1 MNNLSKFNIV
11 HILVLLIL
19 IYIGV
24 YFIPKLSKDVLISF
38 ISTTIYFI
46 ALSLFIIFWVI
57 KFGIKDKSQ
66 LEKTFKPSSGFR
78 DYFMMSIIFFGTFLI
93 SALFHFTEKFHL
105 FDFLNNDLV
114 IPVIFPS
121 HDIAKGMPIF
131 ITILVV
137 LSTII
142 FVIAEEL
149 FFRAYLF
156 EKQFIYFNNLTWIA
170 NGLFYTV
177 YHIFGKSN
185 LIEFLPFTLLVS
197 FIYQK
202 SRNITITYIPH
213 ILINLLANYQFII
226 QLYA

>member
-1 MNNLSKFNIV
+1 MHYLSKFNIV
-11 HILVLLIL
+11 HILVLLIS

-24 YFIPKLSKDVLISF
+24 YFIPKLSQNVLISF

-46 ALSLFIIFWVI
+46 VINLFIIFWVV
-57 KFGIKDKSQ
+57 KFGIKEKSQ
-66 LEKTFKPSSGFR
+66 LKKIFKPTSGFR

-93 SALFHFTEKFHL
+93 SALFHITKKFHL
-105 FDFLNNDLV
+105 FDFLNNSFV

-121 HDIAKGMPIF
+121 HNIAKEMPIF

-137 LSTII
+137 SSTII
-142 FVIAEEL
+142 LVIAEEL

-156 EKQFIYFNNLTWIA
+156 EKQFIYFNNLTWIV

-177 YHIFGKSN
+177 YHIFGKQD
-185 LIEFLPFTLLVS
+185 LIELLPIILLNS

-213 ILINLLANYQFII
+213 ILINLFANYQFII